1 MKNMILAIVLAM
13 GLAACGKSEQRA
25 ADHDGAASQAGDA
38 PAGKIIAERQC
49 KGCHGLDGKGGAPG
63 IPHLAGQ
70 HERYLHASLN
80 EYHEG
85 KRTHAALRSVT
96 TQMSDADLRNI
107 AAYYASLPAVSANH
121 GANGTTLVFPYEA
134 GKAKSALCA
143 QCHGADGNSKTPGV
157 PSFAGQQ
164 PLYFVSAIQEYLH
177 SERKTSP
184 MHGALGMLSKA
195 DKENIALYYASQM
208 PLERPSASFGDPVQ
222 GEPLTAGCGGC
233 HGPSGVSND
242 SSTPSLAA
250 QEPHY
255 LVQAIKA
262 YRDTR
267 KHAIMQRQIA
277 PLSDKDIDNIAAF
290 YTVQKSRPAVKGQSL
305 VQELVEKCDRCHG
318 GTVEN
323 PALVVPRLAGQDK
336 EYLMMALR
344 AYRDDR
350 RESSVMHR
358 MSLPFSDTVID
369 SLAAVYAMQVPKR

>member
-1 MKNMILAIVLAM
+1 MKNVILAIVLAI
-13 GLAACGKSEQRA
+13 GLAACGKSERA
-25 ADHDGAASQAGDA
+25 PDQAAGGNQPGDA
-38 PAGKIIAERQC
+38 AAGKILAERNC
-49 KGCHGLDGKGGAPG
+49 KGCHGLDGKSAAPG

-70 HERYLHASLN
+70 LERYLLTSLH

-85 KRTHAALRSVT
+85 KRTHAALRAVT
-96 TQMSDADLRNI
+96 MQMSEADLRNL
-107 AAYYASLPAVSANH
+107 AAYYSSLPPAAAQ
-121 GANGTTLVFPYEA
+121 ANGKGDIVFPYEA
-134 GKAKSALCA
+134 GKAKAALCA
-143 QCHGADGNSKTPGV
+143 KCHGEDGNSKTPGV

-164 PLYFVSAIQEYLH
+164 PLYFVTAIQEYLR
-177 SERKTSP
+177 SERKGSP
-184 MHGALGMLSKA
+184 MHAALGVLTKA
-195 DKENIALYYASQM
+195 DKENLALYFASQQ
-208 PLERPSASFGDPVQ
+208 PIERPSAAFGDPVL
-222 GEPLTAGCGGC
+222 GEPLTAACGGC
-233 HGPSGVSND
+233 HGPNGVSND
-242 SSTPSLAA
+242 TATPSLAA

-290 YTVQKSRPAVKGQSL
+290 YTVQKSRPATKGQGL
-305 VQELVEKCDRCHG
+305 VQDLVEKCDRCHG
-318 GTVEN
+318 ASVEN
-323 PALVVPRLAGQDK
+323 PQMAVPRLAGQEK

-369 SLAAVYAMQVPKR
+369 SLASVYATQQPKR